1 MQLITL
7 ALSPFG
13 RKAHIVAL
21 EKGLDLTITAPT
33 VPTALFQDPLVVA
46 KNPLAKVPTLLL
58 DDGTAIYDS
67 PVICAYLDSLG
78 QGPSLVPEG
87 AERFGVLTRAALA
100 DGMMDAAVA
109 ARQESI
115 RPDGERSQAF
125 IDKQRD
131 LNLRAVA
138 AAEADLASFG
148 SGARLDAIALA
159 VALTYL
165 DIRHPGIAWRDG
177 APKLAAWHAEMERRP
192 SFVATRPAG

>member
-7 ALSPFG
+7 PLSPFG

-21 EKGLDLTITAPT
+21 EKGLDPQVVAP
-33 VPTALFQDPLVVA
+33 PSAADPSVVA
-46 KNPLAKVPTLLL
+46 KNPLAKIPVLALAT
-58 DDGTAIYDS
+58 GEAIYDS
-67 PVICAYLDSLG
+67 PVICEYLDAIG
-78 QGPSLVPEG
+78 TGPALIPSGDARWP
-87 AERFGVLTRAALA
+87 VLRRTALA
-100 DGMMDAAVA
+100 DGIMDAAVA
-109 ARQESI
+109 SRQESI

-125 IDKQRD
+125 IDQQRD

-177 APKLAAWHAEMERRP
+177 APKLAAWHEEMERRP
-192 SFVATRPAG
+192 SFVATMPAG